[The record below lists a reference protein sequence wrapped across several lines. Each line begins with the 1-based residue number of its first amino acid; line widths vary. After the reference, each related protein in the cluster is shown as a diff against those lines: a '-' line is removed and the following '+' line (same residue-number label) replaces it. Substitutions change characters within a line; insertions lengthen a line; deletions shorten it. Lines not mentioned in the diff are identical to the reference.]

1 MNSAKK
7 LTFAAISSAL
17 SIVLLYIA
25 SLIKTGTIAIQF
37 ITGLILMITVSKS
50 GIAYGILSY
59 FVTALL
65 CLILLPDKSVAI
77 TYSIFFGTQPI
88 IKFFAEKFSRIAE
101 WCIKIPVIILI
112 SVLMFIIFKALLPEI
127 SAILIVIAATVAAVC
142 YDILLSFGF
151 AFASRYLQK
160 PLT

>member
-1 MNSAKK
+1 MNSTKK
-7 LTFAAISSAL
+7 LTFAAICCAL

-25 SLIKTGTIAIQF
+25 SLIKTGTIAFQF

-50 GIAYGILSY
+50 GIFHGICSY
-59 FVTALL
+59 IVTALL
-65 CLILLPDKSVAI
+65 CLFLLPDKSVAI
-77 TYSIFFGTQPI
+77 TYSLFFGTLPI
-88 IKFFAEKFSRIAE
+88 VKFFSEKFTRIAE
-101 WCIKIPVIILI
+101 WCIKGPFMVLL

-127 SAILIVIAATVAAVC
+127 SVILIVVGTVISAIF

-151 AFASRYLQK
+151 AFASRYFQK